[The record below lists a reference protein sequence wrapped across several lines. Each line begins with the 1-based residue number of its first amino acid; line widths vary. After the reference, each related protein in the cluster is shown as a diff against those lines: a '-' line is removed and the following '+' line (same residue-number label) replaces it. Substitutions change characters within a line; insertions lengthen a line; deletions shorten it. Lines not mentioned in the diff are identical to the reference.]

1 MKGKIELDTKD
12 LFDKLEKKLIQTHE
26 ITQIVNEVAE
36 ILYKEA
42 SQLVPY
48 DTGQAY
54 SHFSISEIRVYPNQT
69 WISIGFDKEWES
81 WKQAYFLNYDV
92 RSPHYHWFTNY
103 IRGNKAKAQ
112 KLLEQ
117 KAKALIDSKK

>member
-12 LFDKLEKKLIQTHE
+12 LYDKLEKKLIQTQE

-36 ILYKEA
+36 VLYKEV

-54 SHFSISEIRVYPNQT
+54 SHFNITEIRVYPNQT
-69 WISIGFDKEWES
+69 WISIGFDKDWES

-92 RSPHYHWFTNY
+92 RSQHYHWFTSY

-117 KAKALIDSKK
+117 KAKALIDSK